1 MKRFFFGAVILGF
14 MCSVNPG
21 RADEASTNVL
31 FIGNSYTYYHSMP
44 RMFRAMAEHHLPG
57 HQISTKFVG
66 HGGATLQQHWEEGRV
81 LKEIRSG
88 GWDYVVL
95 QEQSML
101 GEEIIENG
109 KSYVRHPDQFFEYSG
124 KFQQAIQENDIE
136 TVFFM
141 TWSRKGYPHQQ
152 KYLTYAY
159 MEIARETGSKIAPAG
174 LVWEKLQ
181 TENLFD
187 LYEKDGSHP
196 TVYGSYA
203 TALML
208 FSVIFNTDSRGVP
221 GRLEGNEILR
231 DGKISGE
238 KSVLCDLESR
248 EVNVIQSAV
257 SDLFKQME
265 KGNGYLSAEEAVSN
279 KKPAVITLIFRY
291 LSDAKNQFVILIIIA
306 GGILVLKVGAVLL
319 NNGKQAKTE

>member
-1 MKRFFFGAVILGF
+1 MKGFFFSAVLLGF
-14 MCSVNPG
+14 LYSISLG
-21 RADEASTNVL
+21 RADETSINVL

-44 RMFRAMAEHHLPG
+44 QLFRAMAEHHLPG
-57 HQISTKFVG
+57 HQIRTKFVG
-66 HGGATLQQHWEEGRV
+66 HGGATLQQHWEEGRA

-109 KSYVRHPDQFFEYSG
+109 KSYVRHPDQFFEYAG
-124 KFQQAIQENDIE
+124 KFQQTIHENGME

-159 MEIARETGSKIAPAG
+159 MEAARETGSKIAPVG
-174 LVWEKLQ
+174 LAWGKLR
-181 TENLFD
+181 TENLFE

-196 TVYGSYA
+196 TVYGSYTA
-203 TALML
+203 ALML
-208 FSVIFNTDSRGVP
+208 FSVIFNTDPSGVP
-221 GRLEGNEILR
+221 GRLEGYEIVR
-231 DGKISGE
+231 DGKISGI
-238 KSVLCDLESR
+238 KSLLCELESR
-248 EVNVIQSAV
+248 EVEVIQSAV

-265 KGNGYLSAEEAVSN
+265 KGNGYLVAEKAVSN
-279 KKPAVITLIFRY
+279 KSPAFITGIFKY
-291 LSDAKNQFVILIIIA
+291 LSDAKGQFVILIIIV
-306 GGILVLKVGAVLL
+306 GGILLLKGGAILF
-319 NNGKQAKTE
+319 NNGK